1 MRNPVPHLDNLRNFA
16 KMVFMGKGM
25 PKKTKATSDAV
36 EILHGRYYQGK
47 PERIAQLEE
56 ARAKDDLARRI
67 HELREQ
73 GGLTQARLAKMI
85 GTTESVIS
93 RLEDS
98 DYKGHSLAMLRRIAE
113 ALDKRLEIRFVPRKE
128 KLQPA

>member
-1 MRNPVPHLDNLRNFA
+1 
-16 KMVFMGKGM
+16 M
-25 PKKTKATSDAV
+25 PKRKKTTSDAV
-36 EILHGRYYQGK
+36 EILHRRYYQGK
-47 PERIAQLEE
+47 PDRISQLEE
-56 ARAKDDLARRI
+56 ARNEDELARKI

-73 GGLTQARLAKMI
+73 AGLTQARLAQMI

-98 DYKGHSLAMLRRIAE
+98 DYEGHSLKMLKRIAE
-113 ALDKRLEIRFVPRKE
+113 ALNKRVEIRFVPRKE